1 MMFKKILLGV
11 DGSDHSLQAAKVAGD
26 LARIMNADLIIV
38 TAFDP
43 IPSYLGEPNL
53 QEAISAR
60 LHEAHKVLENGIKA
74 VGETKGEITK
84 EALEGSAAEVLL
96 EVARLREMDLI
107 VVGSRGLG
115 KLSGLLLG
123 SQSQKIIQ
131 HATCPVLV
139 VR

>member
-1 MMFKKILLGV
+1 MFKKILLGV
-11 DGSDHSLQAAKVAGD
+11 DGSDHALRAAKVAGD

-60 LHEAHKVLENGIKA
+60 LHEANQVLENGIKA
-74 VGETKGEITK
+74 VGEIKGEISN
-84 EALEGSAAEVLL
+84 EALEGSAAEVIL
-96 EVARLREMDLI
+96 EVARLREVDLI

>member
-1 MMFKKILLGV
+1 MFQKIVLGI
-11 DGSDHSLQAAKVAGD
+11 DGSEHALRAAKVAGE
-26 LARIMNADLIIV
+26 LARSMNAQLIVV
-38 TAFDP
+38 TAYDP
-43 IPSYLGEPNL
+43 IPSYIGEPNL

-60 LHEAHKVLENGIKA
+60 LHEANAILEKGVKE
-74 VGETKGEITK
+74 VGEVPAGVES
-84 EALEGSAAEVLL
+84 EAIEGSAAEVVLD
-96 EVARLREMDLI
+96 VARVRGADLI